1 MKLTFSFLPL
11 PFTFVCLF
19 VWGLKFEN
27 KNIDQQ
33 LKIKRIITI
42 STSRDFFS
50 KISEIAKFSIWCT
63 SKNSQIFMKKVT
75 SWIFAQPPQALSM
88 AQHWVIVWISNMP
101 AKSKQIRSN
110 GATWRFFEFW
120 RIERRWCWRKKSKFL
135 VSEKF
140 LPLLVVIFMVSKNQT
155 WFTRI
160 LYYKLGW

>member
-1 MKLTFSFLPL
+1 MKLTFLFLPL
-11 PFTFVCLF
+11 PFTFVWLF

-88 AQHWVIVWISNMP
+88 AQHWVIVWISN
-101 AKSKQIRSN
+101 QGIVYH
-110 GATWRFFEFW
+110 G
-120 RIERRWCWRKKSKFL
+120 L
-135 VSEKF
+135 VYYRQLHGILF
-140 LPLLVVIFMVSKNQT
+140 QT
-155 WFTRI
+155 CQQ
-160 LYYKLGW
+160 KVNK